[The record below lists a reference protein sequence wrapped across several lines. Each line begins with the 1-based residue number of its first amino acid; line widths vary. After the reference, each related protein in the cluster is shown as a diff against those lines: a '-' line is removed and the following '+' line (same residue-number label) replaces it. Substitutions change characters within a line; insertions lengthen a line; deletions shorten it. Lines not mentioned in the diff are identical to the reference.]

1 MTIQYTGNDFRI
13 GLIDVGTESGT
24 WGGVTNSNLEQFVKV
39 IGGFKQ
45 ITGLSGTSGTL
56 AAPAANTSDQDFRN
70 MFLELAG
77 SSSGEFTYT
86 VPDSE
91 KIYIIKNSL
100 DHTVTV
106 KVSGQTGTTIPKDR
120 TAIVYVNGTDA
131 VTAIDSVPNLA
142 IGSATITTALG
153 VPSGGTGKSSVTAGS
168 IVKGAGTGA
177 LVEIAGTSAGQV
189 LKWSGSTWEAG
200 TDSGGSGGGS
210 VSLTANDSATASG
223 VSVVLDPST
232 TTGTGTIGLSG
243 KVDVSDVKSD
253 SVLPIANGGTGADS
267 LNDAGIINNS
277 TTSAQSIN
285 SNLQL
290 TGTTQA
296 INFGSSSNRS
306 IFASTGGSDGSL
318 KLKNAG
324 VEAIIITASAGG
336 GSVTIS
342 RQLRPASN
350 GGLDI
355 GESGASFRTVFA
367 TDGVNTSSDSR
378 LKNSI
383 QESDLGLS
391 FVEALTPR
399 KYKLNKGEATLI
411 KEAKDGEPE
420 EYSYAPGKR
429 FHYGLI
435 AQEVEQVLDEQGVDK
450 NLFGAWHLADKDDPN
465 SNQSLKYHEF
475 ISPLIKAVQELSEK
489 VSVLEK
495 KVTDLGG

>member
-24 WGGVTNSNLEQFVKV
+24 WGGVTNANLSQLVKA

-45 ITGLSGTSGTL
+45 ISGLSGTSGTL
-56 AAPAANTSDQDFRN
+56 TAPANNTDDQDFRN
-70 MFLELAG
+70 LFIELTG
-77 SSSGEFTYT
+77 SSSGAFTYN
-86 VPDSE
+86 VPAIQ
-91 KIYIIKNSL
+91 KFYVVKNSL
-100 DHTVTV
+100 DHEVTV
-106 KVSGQTGTTIPKDR
+106 KVSGQTGTTVPKDK
-120 TAIVYVNGTDA
+120 TAIVFVNGTEA
-131 VTAIDSVPNLA
+131 VTAINSVPNLT
-142 IGSATITTALG
+142 IGSAAITTALG
-153 VPSGGTGKSSVTAGS
+153 VSSGGTGKSSVTAGS

-177 LVEIAGTSAGQV
+177 LVEITGTSAGQV

-223 VSVVLDPST
+223 VSVVLDPTT

-285 SNLQL
+285 SDLQL

-296 INFGSSSNRS
+296 INFGNSSNRS
-306 IFASTGGSDGSL
+306 IFSSTGGSDGSL

-324 VEAIIITASAGG
+324 VEAIIITASSGG
-336 GSVTIS
+336 GSITIS
-342 RQLRPASN
+342 RQLRPASHN
-350 GGLDI
+350 SIDI
-355 GESGASFRTVFA
+355 GGSGESFRTVFA

-383 QESDLGLS
+383 QDSDLGLS

-399 KYKLNKGEATLI
+399 KYKLNKGEATLT
-411 KEAKDGEPE
+411 KEGKEGEPE

-435 AQEVEQVLDEQGVDK
+435 AQEVEEVLDKQGIDK
-450 NLFGAWHLADKDDPN
+450 NLFGAWHLADKNDPD
-465 SNQSLKYHEF
+465 SSQSLKYHEF

-489 VSVLEK
+489 VVELEK